1 MVNGWLK
8 SNPHAV
14 DGTFLARADRLIATM
29 RAHFRHRIC
38 INQQRYRPPGALE
51 VVLVQA
57 ILGLLLERAAIR
69 AVGN

>member
-1 MVNGWLK
+1 
-8 SNPHAV
+8 
-14 DGTFLARADRLIATM
+14 M
-29 RAHFRHRIC
+29 RAHFRHRSC
-38 INQQRYRPPGALE
+38 INQQRYRPRGALE